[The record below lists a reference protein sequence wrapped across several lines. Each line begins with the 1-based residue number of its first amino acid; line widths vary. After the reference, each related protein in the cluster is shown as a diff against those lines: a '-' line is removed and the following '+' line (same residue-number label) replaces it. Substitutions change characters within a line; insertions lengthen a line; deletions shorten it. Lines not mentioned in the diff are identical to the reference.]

1 VSSVNP
7 RLGREI
13 RGYGTAVLSVLGA
26 LLISH
31 WPVFHLESAPV
42 SLFLCAVMFSAWLGG
57 LGPGFLATVLS
68 ALAFYYSFLPPVDSL
83 AEKPSQIP
91 RFLVFIV
98 SALFVGSLSV
108 AQRRTTESLRRTR
121 DDLNETVQE
130 LKKTNE
136 ALGKS
141 EAYLAEAQ
149 TLSHTGSFGW
159 NGSTGE
165 LFWSQ
170 ESFRIFGYD
179 RTLKPTVQLALER
192 VHPEDV
198 RLVQEALDG
207 ASHGKDLDLEHRLA
221 MLDGS
226 IKRVHVLGHALN
238 HEAGKSSFVGAVM
251 DITAMKNAFEEI
263 QTLRDQ
269 LYKENLALREEI
281 DITRMFEEIVG
292 SSPALQAV
300 LTQVAKV
307 APTDST
313 VLITGETGTGKELI
327 ARAIHKRSQRSSRA
341 FVSVNCAAI
350 PRDLIASELFGHE
363 KGAFTGAT
371 QRRLGRFESAE
382 GGTIFL
388 DEVGELPAETQIS
401 LLRVL
406 QEREFQR
413 VGGNESFQIDVRVV
427 AATNRNLEAAIV
439 EGRFRD
445 DLFYRLN
452 VFPIEVPPLRQRKED
467 IPLLVEYFVDRYA
480 SKAGKNITGIN
491 KRSMEL
497 LQSYAWPGN
506 IRELQNVIERS
517 VIICD
522 SEILS
527 VDETW
532 LGRRALPA
540 ESATQPLFERLAS
553 QEKEL
558 IEAALAESDGKV
570 SGPSGAAARLG
581 IPQSTLDSKI
591 KSLKINKHRFR
602 KI

>member
-1 VSSVNP
+1 
-7 RLGREI
+7 
-13 RGYGTAVLSVLGA
+13 
-26 LLISH
+26 
-31 WPVFHLESAPV
+31 
-42 SLFLCAVMFSAWLGG
+42 
-57 LGPGFLATVLS
+57 
-68 ALAFYYSFLPPVDSL
+68 
-83 AEKPSQIP
+83 
-91 RFLVFIV
+91 
-98 SALFVGSLSV
+98 
-108 AQRRTTESLRRTR
+108 
-121 DDLNETVQE
+121 
-130 LKKTNE
+130 
-136 ALGKS
+136 
-141 EAYLAEAQ
+141 
-149 TLSHTGSFGW
+149 
-159 NGSTGE
+159 
-165 LFWSQ
+165 
-170 ESFRIFGYD
+170 
-179 RTLKPTVQLALER
+179 
-192 VHPEDV
+192 
-198 RLVQEALDG
+198 
-207 ASHGKDLDLEHRLA
+207 
-221 MLDGS
+221 
-226 IKRVHVLGHALN
+226 
-238 HEAGKSSFVGAVM
+238 VM

-281 DITRMFEEIVG
+281 DVTRMFEEIVG

-300 LTQVAKV
+300 LSQVAKV

-382 GGTIFL
+382 KGTIFL

-413 VGGNESFQIDVRVV
+413 VGGNESFQTDVRVV
-427 AATNRNLEAAIV
+427 AATNRNLETAIA

-467 IPLLVEYFVDRYA
+467 IPLLVEYFVDRY
-480 SKAGKNITGIN
+480 SGKAAKKITGIN

-522 SEILS
+522 SESLS

-532 LGRRALPA
+532 LGRRVLSADSPA
-540 ESATQPLFERLAS
+540 QPLSEKLVA

-558 IEAALAESDGKV
+558 IEAALAESNGKV

-591 KSLKINKHRFR
+591 KSLKINKQRFR
-602 KI
+602 RI